1 MNAVDLLEHQH
12 KEALALMK
20 ELEDSEPSNKRK
32 RLFTKLQAAL
42 TGHMAIEEEVF
53 YPAVIAASSKDGE
66 PIAEGYEEHVV
77 ARVAL
82 DRCSRALNQDRLFQ
96 VRIGVLKE
104 LVNHHIKEERSSIL
118 PMARKALSREELN
131 DLGALMAKRYAEV
144 EGGTE
149 LRADLDRKATGRAR
163 RALGAMAAGQR

>member
-1 MNAVDLLEHQH
+1 MNAVDLLEQQH
-12 KEALALMK
+12 KEALAMMK
-20 ELEDSEPSNKRK
+20 ELESSEPGTKRK
-32 RLFTKLQAAL
+32 QLFSKLQAAL

-53 YPAVIAASSKDGE
+53 YPAVISASSKDGE

-82 DRCSRALNQDRLFQ
+82 DRCVRSIGQERLFQ

-118 PMARKALSREELN
+118 PMARKAFSKDELSE
-131 DLGALMAKRYAEV
+131 LGALMAKRYADAEV
-144 EGGTE
+144 GTE

-163 RALGAMAAGQR
+163 RALSA

>member
-1 MNAVDLLEHQH
+1 MNAVELLEKQH
-12 KEALALMK
+12 KETLSLLK
-20 ELEDSEPSNKRK
+20 LLEKSEPGAERK
-32 RLFTKLQAAL
+32 QMFRKLQAAL

-53 YPAVIAASSKDGE
+53 YPAVISATSKDST

-82 DRCSRALNQDRLFQ
+82 ERCMRSVGQERLFQ

-118 PMARKALSREELN
+118 PMARKALSKEELN
-131 DLGALMAKRYAEV
+131 DLGALMHKRFEAV
-144 EGGTE
+144 EAGTE
-149 LRADLDRKATGRAR
+149 LRAELDRKATSREQ
-163 RALGAMAAGQR
+163 RALAP

>member
-1 MNAVDLLEHQH
+1 MNAVELLEQQH

-20 ELEDSEPSNKRK
+20 ELESSEPGNKRK
-32 RLFTKLQAAL
+32 QLFVKLQTAL

-82 DRCSRALNQDRLFQ
+82 ERCMRSLNQERLFQ
-96 VRIGVLKE
+96 VRVGVLKE
-104 LVNHHIKEERSSIL
+104 LINHHVKEERSSIL
-118 PMARKALSREELN
+118 PMARKAIPKDELN
-131 DLGALMAKRYAEV
+131 DLGALMKKRYEAV
-144 EGGTE
+144 EGGNE
-149 LRADLDRKATGRAR
+149 VRAELDRKATGRAR
-163 RALGAMAAGQR
+163 RALSA

>member
-1 MNAVDLLEHQH
+1 MNAVDLLEQQH

-20 ELEDSEPSNKRK
+20 QLESSEPGAKRK
-32 RLFTKLQAAL
+32 QLFGKLQAAL

-53 YPAVIAASSKDGE
+53 YPAVISATSKDGE

-82 DRCSRALNQDRLFQ
+82 ERCQRGLGQERLFR

-104 LVNHHIKEERSSIL
+104 LIEHHIKEERSSIL
-118 PMARKALSREELN
+118 PMARKAISKDELN
-131 DLGALMAKRYAEV
+131 ELGALMKTRYEAA
-144 EGGTE
+144 EGGSE

-163 RALGAMAAGQR
+163 RALSA

>member
-1 MNAVDLLEHQH
+1 MNAVELLEHQH

-20 ELEDSEPSNKRK
+20 ELEDSRPSNKRK
-32 RLFTKLQAAL
+32 QLFAKLQTAL

-53 YPAVIAASSKDGE
+53 YPAVMSASSKDGE

-82 DRCSRALNQDRLFQ
+82 ERCMRSLGQDRLFQ

-104 LVNHHIKEERSSIL
+104 LISHHVKEERSSIL
-118 PMARKALSREELN
+118 PMARKALSKDELN
-131 DLGALMAKRYAEV
+131 DLGALMEKRFENA

-163 RALGAMAAGQR
+163 RALSA

>member
-20 ELEDSEPSNKRK
+20 ELESSEPGSKRK
-32 RLFTKLQAAL
+32 QLFTKLQAAL

-82 DRCSRALNQDRLFQ
+82 DRCLRSIGQERLFQ

-104 LVNHHIKEERSSIL
+104 LISHHIKEERSSIL
-118 PMARKALSREELN
+118 PMARKAISKEELN
-131 DLGALMAKRYAEV
+131 DLGALMGKRFPDAEA
-144 EGGTE
+144 GAE

-163 RALGAMAAGQR
+163 RALSA

>member
-1 MNAVDLLEHQH
+1 MNAVDLLEQQH
-12 KEALALMK
+12 KEATALMK
-20 ELEDSEPSNKRK
+20 ALEDSEPGAKRK
-32 RLFTKLQAAL
+32 QLFKKLQVAL

-82 DRCSRALNQDRLFQ
+82 ERCQRGLNQERLFQ

-104 LVNHHIKEERSSIL
+104 LIDHHIKEERSTIL
-118 PMARKALSREELN
+118 PMARKAIPKDELN
-131 DLGALMAKRYAEV
+131 DLGALMAKRYEAV
-144 EGGTE
+144 EAGAE
-149 LRADLDRKATGRAR
+149 LRADLDRKSTGRAR
-163 RALGAMAAGQR
+163 RALSA

>member
-12 KEALALMK
+12 KEVLALMK
-20 ELEDSEPSNKRK
+20 ELEDSGAGNKRK
-32 RLFTKLQAAL
+32 QLFAKLQTAL

-53 YPAVIAASSKDGE
+53 YPAVVSATSKDGE

-82 DRCSRALNQDRLFQ
+82 ERCMRSLGQERLFQ

-118 PMARKALSREELN
+118 PMARKALSKEELS
-131 DLGALMAKRYAEV
+131 DLGALMEKRFEDAEA
-144 EGGTE
+144 GTE

-163 RALGAMAAGQR
+163 RALAV